1 MSKNKLLILFII
13 LALFLNFIVVDVFLP
28 KKLESK
34 KVEEVSYSRII
45 NLIESKE
52 IEKIELETSLEDYSS
67 IKATGMDGTIY
78 SADIPNTE
86 IFVKYVQSE
95 ILLYGNIEL
104 SIKDNSSLTFGD
116 IFLLILLIIV
126 LISLI
131 SMVSGVIKGFSDAKK
146 GNPPS
151 FMNLG
156 LGTGNSISIEITS
169 ECDTKFSDVAGL
181 DVEKEEVT
189 EIVDFLKNPKKYT
202 DLGAR
207 IPKGALLSGPPGT
220 GKTLLAKAV
229 AGEAGV
235 PFISVSGS
243 HFVEMF
249 VGLGASRV
257 RELFKE
263 ARKNA
268 PCIIFIDEID
278 AIGRKRSN
286 SSGGGHSEH
295 DQTLEQLLFELDG
308 FKDRNDV
315 ILLAATNRP
324 DSLDPAL
331 TRPGRFDRKIEI
343 GLPDIAA
350 RLQILQIHAK
360 NKPFFEDVDFKKLAY
375 NTAGCSG
382 ADLANLLNESA
393 LIAARKDLVVINNDC
408 INAAFRKLSVGL
420 EKHNQIMTE
429 SEKKRTAV
437 HELGHTLA
445 SIFSKT
451 QTDIKEISII
461 PTTRGAGGYT
471 MNNAQEEQM
480 YKTETELFERIVVL
494 LAGRAAEREVLGE
507 ISTGALNDLKVATR
521 IAGEM
526 VSIYGMNTDV
536 GPISIADTEYTE
548 RSILGESTYNKV
560 GDKVLELIKE
570 AEKKAQE
577 IIHVNTELLGIFTEV
592 LLEKEVLTG
601 TEIEKIVEEYNKNL

>member
-1 MSKNKLLILFII
+1 MSKKNSSGLFFTLLF
-13 LALFLNFIVVDVFLP
+13 FLSFIVGAVLLP
-28 KKLESK
+28 KVLEPK
-34 KVEEVSYSRII
+34 TEEISYSRIL
-45 NLIESKE
+45 NLINENK
-52 IEKIELETSLEDYSS
+52 IEMIELETSYENDSTAT
-67 IKATGMDGTIY
+67 ATGSDGTIY
-78 SADIPNTE
+78 SVDIPNTE
-86 IFVKYVQSE
+86 IFIEYVQSK
-95 ILLYGNIEL
+95 ILLYGNMEL
-104 SIKDNSSLTFGD
+104 TAKDNSGFTFGD
-116 IFLLILLIIV
+116 IFGLFLTLVLLILP
-126 LISLI
+126 I
-131 SMVSGVIKGFSDAKK
+131 SMILGIIKGFMTAKK

-151 FMNLG
+151 FMSLG
-156 LGTGNSISIEITS
+156 LESMSTSTIEVTS

-189 EIVDFLKNPKKYT
+189 EIVDFLKNPMKYT
-202 DLGAR
+202 KLGAR

-257 RELFKE
+257 RELFKV

-286 SSGGGHSEH
+286 SSSGGHSEH

-324 DSLDPAL
+324 ESLDSAL

-343 GLPDIAA
+343 GLPDISA
-350 RLQILQIHAK
+350 RLLILKIHAK
-360 NKPFFEDVDFKKLAY
+360 NKPFFEDVDFKELAY

-382 ADLANLLNESA
+382 ADLSNLLNESA
-393 LIAARKDLVVINNDC
+393 LIAARKNLIVINNDC

-420 EKHNQIMTE
+420 QKNNKIMTDN
-429 SEKKRTAV
+429 EKKRTAV

-445 SIFSKT
+445 SFFSKT
-451 QTDIKEISII
+451 QTNIKEISII

-480 YKTETELFERIVVL
+480 YRTRTELFERIVVL
-494 LAGRAAEREVLGE
+494 LAGRAAEREVLDE

-521 IAGEM
+521 IAAEM
-526 VSIYGMNTDV
+526 VSIYGMDTEV
-536 GPISIADTEYTE
+536 GPISIDGTEYTE

-570 AEKKAQE
+570 AETKSQT
-577 IIHVNTELLGIFTEV
+577 IIHVNKELLDICTKV

-601 TEIEKIVEEYNKNL
+601 TEIKQIIQEYNEKL